1 MAFSK
6 KGDIDRE
13 RFELLRKK
21 VRVKKKIIEEL
32 LKITLES
39 QTRWSDM
46 SQKVDDPRRFF
57 SIKALGILISAFQCH
72 LYSTW
77 F

>member
-46 SQKVDDPRRFF
+46 SRKLMIHEGF
-57 SIKALGILISAFQCH
+57 SQ
-72 LYSTW
+72 
-77 F
+77 